1 MALVEG
7 EEGRLTPDSLA
18 ALLSRPWLINRVT
31 CGTIVTWSKVD
42 AATHDTIV
50 SLDVCLLGLITAN
63 IFLFGPLLLSRAAGL
78 SSPGLGTMMGSLQ
91 KRYDT
96 LLVPLLERYDNLHVP
111 PPLDLQTSHTTFLEA
126 AAQQIL
132 QLGPLQNSL
141 KLANGIKQMF
151 APKGDITLKKHDK
164 GDVDALSLQRLPVKV
179 YKFPVGQQDIFG
191 LGGFQDLE
199 TEVGQVVDLSLATDQ
214 EKVSFYRLPRRE
226 EGEGGEETGGALG
239 QAWQLLLAELGRAVS
254 VQTLQP

>member
-1 MALVEG
+1 MYLCPAVVYLCPAVLYLCPAVVYLCPAVVYLCPAVVYLCPAVHSAWCKVRPPCSRSHRVGLSRGALQDCRVGQPAPVMALVEG

-42 AATHDTIV
+42 TATHDNIV

-78 SSPGLGTMMGSLQ
+78 SSPGLGAMMGSLQ

-96 LLVPLLERYDNLHVP
+96 LLVPLQERYDNLLVP
-111 PPLDLQTSHTTFLEA
+111 PPLDRQTSNTTFFEA

-132 QLGPLQNSL
+132 
-141 KLANGIKQMF
+141 
-151 APKGDITLKKHDK
+151 
-164 GDVDALSLQRLPVKV
+164 
-179 YKFPVGQQDIFG
+179 
-191 LGGFQDLE
+191 
-199 TEVGQVVDLSLATDQ
+199 
-214 EKVSFYRLPRRE
+214 
-226 EGEGGEETGGALG
+226 
-239 QAWQLLLAELGRAVS
+239 
-254 VQTLQP
+254 